1 MGWKLILSTFFL
13 VFLAELGDKTQLA
26 TMLLAARSSSPG
38 SVFIGAALALVMS
51 SLVGV
56 MAGTAITRIIPPQCM
71 QQAAGA
77 AFVVLG
83 VMLILGKL

>member
-1 MGWKLILSTFFL
+1 MFWKTVLTTFGL

-26 TMLLAARSSSPG
+26 TMLLAARSESPL
-38 SVFIGAALALVMS
+38 SVFLGSATALVMS

-56 MAGTAITRIIPPQCM
+56 LAGGIVTRLVPQHYIELG
-71 QQAAGA
+71 AGV

-83 VMLILGKL
+83 LLLITGKL